1 MEKIELT
8 LKANNA
14 DERHEP
20 AQELGALP
28 DYLSRF
34 IVEHSHVG
42 FLVIDDA
49 YRAVYAN
56 AELER
61 ITGYGL
67 SELIGND
74 FRNFLAEDSQKQV
87 TERYRSRQQGGHGDR
102 MPGTYEV
109 AFHRKDG
116 GRRTVEITVALTR
129 SPEGKALTVVQV
141 FDVSV
146 RKEMASELA
155 KSREKYQDLF
165 NNVFDLI
172 YLHDL
177 EGRIFDT
184 NSHYISLMGGS
195 RDSIINR
202 NIREFIPQRFHPEFD
217 AYLERIVKN
226 GLDEGVATIEVP
238 GDKERQLEY
247 RNSLITEKGAPVG
260 VRGSARDITDRRQA
274 KKILVESEQHLRE
287 VIEGS
292 PIPVMVINR
301 NHMVTHWNEACEKLT
316 GIRRESVVGTDRQW
330 QGLYSVKSP
339 LLSDL
344 VLTGASKQTF
354 RRHYGSKCR
363 QSRTVSGAW
372 EAEGFF
378 PDLNEKGRWLFFTAA
393 PLRDGR
399 GDISGAMETWIDI
412 TEKKRAEKNLLKMH
426 EALEQ
431 KVKERTRALEE
442 ANVALQVLLK
452 KRESDR
458 MDLGEQMVV
467 NIREIISPY
476 IERMKQTSSPEM
488 QKVLLE
494 IIERNLEDLASPF
507 INDLSKTLHKL
518 TPSEIQIINLIK
530 LNKTTKEIAG
540 LLNCSARTVDTHRNN
555 IRKKLGIKNQKINLK
570 SYLISIGTTA
580 SSSPADS
587 TY

>member
-1 MEKIELT
+1 MEKLELT
-8 LKANNA
+8 LKASNG

-20 AQELGALP
+20 AQERGALP

-34 IVEHSHVG
+34 IVENSHVG

-61 ITGYGL
+61 ITGYAL

-74 FRNFLAEDSQKQV
+74 FRGFLAKDSQKQV
-87 TERYRSRQQGGHGDR
+87 TERYRSRQQGAHGEKI
-102 MPGTYEV
+102 PGTYEV
-109 AFHRKDG
+109 AIHRKDG
-116 GRRTVEITVALTR
+116 KRLTVEITVALTR
-129 SPEGKALTVVQV
+129 SPEGTALTVVQV
-141 FDVSV
+141 FDVSA
-146 RKEMASELA
+146 RKRMASELA

-165 NNVFDLI
+165 KNVFDLI

-177 EGRIFDT
+177 EGRIFET
-184 NSHYISLMGGS
+184 NSHYINLMGGS

-202 NIREFIPQRFHPEFD
+202 NIREFIPQRFHPAFE
-217 AYLERIVKN
+217 AYLERIVQN
-226 GLDEGVATIEVP
+226 GIDEGVATIEVP
-238 GDKERQLEY
+238 GAKERQLEY
-247 RNSLITEKGAPVG
+247 RNSLIIENGTPVG

-301 NHMVTHWNEACEKLT
+301 DHMVTQWNEACEKLT
-316 GIRRESVVGTDRQW
+316 GIRRETVVGTDRQW
-330 QGLYSVKSP
+330 QGLYSARCP

-344 VLTGASKQTF
+344 VLNNASKQTF
-354 RRHYGSKCR
+354 RRHYGRQCR

-399 GDISGAMETWIDI
+399 GNITGAMETWIDI

-431 KVKERTRALEE
+431 KVKERTQALEE

-507 INDLSKTLHKL
+507 IHDLSKTLHKL

-570 SYLISIGTTA
+570 SYLISMGTTA
-580 SSSPADS
+580 SRSPADS
-587 TY
+587 TC

>member
-1 MEKIELT
+1 MEKLELR
-8 LKANNA
+8 LKKN
-14 DERHEP
+14 DGGSP
-20 AQELGALP
+20 Q
-28 DYLSRF
+28 LSAEARTKLLDSDLYQF

-56 AELER
+56 TELER
-61 ITGYGL
+61 ITGYAL

-74 FRNFLAEDSQKQV
+74 FRGFLADESQDQV
-87 TERYRSRQQGGHGDR
+87 TERYRNRQQGDQI
-102 MPGTYEV
+102 PGTYEV
-109 AFHRKDG
+109 AIHRKDG
-116 GRRTVEITVALTR
+116 QRLTVEISVALTQ
-129 SPEGKALTVVQV
+129 SSAGQVLTVVQV
-141 FDVSV
+141 FDVSA
-146 RKEMASELA
+146 RKQMASELT

-165 NNVFDLI
+165 QNVFDLI

-177 EGRIFDT
+177 EGHIFET
-184 NSHYISLMGGS
+184 NSHYITLMGGS
-195 RDSIINR
+195 RDCIINR
-202 NIREFIPQRFHPEFD
+202 NIRDFVPQRLHPEFD

-226 GLDEGVATIEVP
+226 GIDEGVATIAVP
-238 GDKERQLEY
+238 GDKERHLEY
-247 RNSLITEKGAPVG
+247 RNSLITEKGVPVG

-274 KKILVESEQHLRE
+274 KKILVENEQHLRE

-301 NHMVTHWNEACEKLT
+301 EHIVIHWNEACEKLT
-316 GIRRESVVGTDRQW
+316 GIRRESVVGSDRQW
-330 QGLYSVKSP
+330 QGLYSQKCP

-344 VLTGASKQTF
+344 VLDGASKQLF
-354 RRHYGSKCR
+354 KRYYGKKCR

-378 PDLNEKGRWLFFTAA
+378 PDLTKKGRWLFFTAA
-393 PLRDGR
+393 PLRDDNGN
-399 GDISGAMETWIDI
+399 INGAMETWIDI

-431 KVKERTRALEE
+431 KVKERTLALEE
-442 ANVALQVLLK
+442 ANVAMKVLLK
-452 KRESDR
+452 KRETDR
-458 MDLGEQMVV
+458 MDLGQQMVV

-555 IRKKLGIKNQKINLK
+555 IRKKMGIKNQKINLK
-570 SYLISIGTTA
+570 SYLISIGQTA
-580 SSSPADS
+580 SGRQPAG
-587 TY
+587 